1 MSLSTKLP
9 ADHLRNKRYH
19 QICEFSLQ
27 NSNTDKELLRTPC
40 TSDTRPQDSE
50 LDLNWKAPPWGI
62 AYMVAECNVQAS
74 TGGKQTA
81 ILWSNDAYELQ

>member
-50 LDLNWKAPPWGI
+50 LDLN
-62 AYMVAECNVQAS
+62 
-74 TGGKQTA
+74 
-81 ILWSNDAYELQ
+81 